1 MNIYDCFTFFDENE
15 ILEIRLNELNKYVDY
30 FIIIEFGQTHQGTLK
45 PKNIDTKILD
55 KFSSKIRYY
64 FIEKFENINKPHGR
78 DQFQRNY
85 VLKGLFDAQINDI
98 IIISDIDEIPDLRN
112 FELKKVK
119 EEIVAFSQSH
129 SMYKLNLLLKKKWI
143 GSKLCKFK
151 KLKSPQWLRALRMN
165 KKYSFFR
172 IDKLLSP
179 RYVINSKIVEKGGWH
194 FGWLRDT
201 SSIIKKIESY
211 AHSEHNT
218 NYYKNNNFIEKCINE
233 KKNFF
238 NTNEILKE
246 VNLNELPEYV
256 QNNIEKF
263 KKWLA

>member
-1 MNIYDCFTFFDENE
+1 MKVYDCFAFNDENHL
-15 ILEIRLNELNKYVDY
+15 LEIRLNELNKYVDY
-30 FIIIEFGQTHQGTLK
+30 FIIIEFGQTHQGTRK

-78 DQFQRNY
+78 DQFQRNS
-85 VLKGLFDAQINDI
+85 VLKGLFDARIDDI

-129 SMYKLNLLLKKKWI
+129 SMYKLNLLLKEKWI

-151 KLKSPQWLRALRMN
+151 KLKSPQWLRSLRMN

-179 RYVINSKIVEKGGWH
+179 RYVINFNIVEKGGWH

-201 SSIIKKIESY
+201 SSIIDKIESY
-211 AHSEHNT
+211 AHSEHNI
-218 NYYKNNNFIEKCINE
+218 NYYKNKNFIEKCINE

-238 NTNEILKE
+238 DTNEILKK